1 MAMIDDHFATLVDP
15 EEELK
20 EIEEFK
26 LKGKDVIHIEIS
38 SFVRIQGLNKFQI
51 GKMIGKRGPYA
62 CEFFR
67 RLRVSKNLEFLIYK
81 WYLRYSKNLP
91 IFHQVCNIETKRKSE
106 SMTKIDNHF
115 ESVIGPEEENKEIEE
130 YKLKGEDAIRKEIL
144 VFLRV
149 NNMTQKYIANMLGLS
164 KSVFSYFLTGRNVS
178 ESIISTNLRRSSTK
192 LI

>member
-1 MAMIDDHFATLVDP
+1 MIDDHFATLVDP